1 MAILTAGT
9 VLKYIVEATAD
20 TMPASGFTTISGI
33 KSIPELNPEPSSH
46 ETTDLSATTY
56 KTYMPGL
63 KDPGGSL
70 AFKANHTQ
78 TFQTAWEALMTAYSS
93 LTAGKGMWFEI
104 VIPGLTKSF
113 QFRGT
118 PSAMGLSAIEVDGV
132 LECDVHITPNKIT
145 GWGTKST

>member
-1 MAILTAGT
+1 
-9 VLKYIVEATAD
+9 
-20 TMPASGFTTISGI
+20 
-33 KSIPELNPEPSSH
+33 
-46 ETTDLSATTY
+46 
-56 KTYMPGL
+56 
-63 KDPGGSL
+63 
-70 AFKANHTQ
+70 
-78 TFQTAWEALMTAYSS
+78 
-93 LTAGKGMWFEI
+93 MWFEI